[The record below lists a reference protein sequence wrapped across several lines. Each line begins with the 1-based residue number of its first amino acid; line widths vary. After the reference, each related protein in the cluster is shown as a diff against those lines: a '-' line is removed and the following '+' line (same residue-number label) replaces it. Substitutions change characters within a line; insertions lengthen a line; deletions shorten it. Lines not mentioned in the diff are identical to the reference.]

1 MLRRSFLF
9 LGRRYIAVNRLYRV
23 LIFDN
28 NTGSFDRI
36 RKMSVWRDMGFEIVG
51 KTTDINSLTEICAK
65 NGVEMVV
72 CFNRAPLIS
81 AETIISAVRAASDK
95 IVCIAVSPYDDS
107 ENMRKCFILGALDY
121 LTEPVG
127 ESRLEEALGR
137 AAERIASSFVGS
149 EYALTLQEYLGEIK
163 YRDEKFAERLTEFL
177 LGCENITVT
186 TEYAADWFGFN
197 KDYFGRMFK
206 QKIGKTF
213 GDFYKLFRIRYAEKL
228 LMSGRYKVY
237 EVSELLGFSSVDY
250 FTSVFKKLTG
260 KTPSQLK
267 RM

>member
-1 MLRRSFLF
+1 M
-9 LGRRYIAVNRLYRV
+9 NRLYRV

-36 RKMSVWRDMGFEIVG
+36 RKMSAWHDNGFEIVG
-51 KTTDINSLTEICAK
+51 KTTDINSLTDACVK
-65 NGVEMVV
+65 GSVELVV
-72 CFNRAPLIS
+72 CYNRAPLIS
-81 AETIISAVRAASDK
+81 TETVIAAVKSVSDR
-95 IVCIAVSPYDDS
+95 VACIGVSPYDDS

-121 LTEPVG
+121 LNEPVS
-127 ESRLEEALGR
+127 ESRLSETLKR
-137 AAERIASSFVGS
+137 ASERIGSSFVGS
-149 EYALTLQEYLGEIK
+149 EYSQTLQEYLGEISS
-163 YRDEKFAERLTEFL
+163 RDDKFIERLNDFL
-177 LGCENITVT
+177 QGCENITVT

-206 QKIGKTF
+206 QKVGRTF
-213 GDFYKLFRIRYAEKL
+213 GDFYKLFRIRYAERL
-228 LMSGRYKVY
+228 LTSGRYKVY